1 MTIRAHRDEV
11 RTSILPQHDVD
22 LDRVALICDAYR
34 RGVAMPLPLVVEDLG
49 GGALVLDGHHR
60 FSALKDIG
68 ESQTEAWVVSSDD
81 FDRLIEDE
89 FYGEMPNDITSLD
102 DHIIIDNE
110 TYNRD
115 GLVER

>member
-1 MTIRAHRDEV
+1 
-11 RTSILPQHDVD
+11 
-22 LDRVALICDAYR
+22 
-34 RGVAMPLPLVVEDLG
+34 MPLPLVVEDLG

-60 FSALKDIG
+60 FEALKDLEEEGWGSETMMSIPG
-68 ESQTEAWVVSSDD
+68 WAEAWVVSSDD